1 MLLLTLDQM
10 AGVDSFFLLYENWS

>member
-1 MLLLTLDQM
+1 MLLLTRDQM